1 MKNELL
7 AAVEALTHKILTA
20 YFCHADVEFAIST
33 FAHDVSWLGAK
44 ENQQAQGKENVAA
57 ALRMRMQGLQSFDLF
72 DSHYHATSLGNDHYL
87 CTGTT
92 SLQSKSD
99 TVSSLYLQQRFT
111 FIFRQTD
118 NHLETVHI
126 HHSFPYGSVKNKD
139 FSSDEIPQEEF
150 QQLKSALLA
159 KNLEYEHQ
167 ARFLEQLYQ
176 TLPCG
181 ILQFSTDASHRV
193 VTANSMTWK
202 FYGYESEEAYHKEI
216 ITPLQ
221 TVKLEDLPWIE
232 SILDSLVLDGEPV
245 SYQRHCLRKNGEPAW
260 INVVMGRIINGNGQE
275 VIQAVFTDITEQVL
289 LEKAQEQERILENR
303 SLRAAIYNAY
313 PLIISVNLTQNTYS
327 CFVEKQTM
335 YPFPKEGHYTDLMQI
350 SVANCYPSYQED
362 FAATFAPDEILR
374 RFTNGE
380 QEIYMELQQKGI
392 DQQYH
397 WISVQMINVEN
408 PFSDDIVS
416 INLIKLLDNQR
427 SEQARQQQLLRD
439 ALASAK
445 KANLTKSDFLSRMS
459 HDIRTPI
466 NAIIGMSTI
475 GQLKLDERQTV
486 QDCFQNIDSSSNYL
500 LSLINDILDMSKIET
515 DKIEL
520 TYHLFDFNLLIDEI
534 NRIIYPQA
542 TAKPLAYAIHQKGH
556 LEDYYLG
563 DQLRTKQILLN
574 LLSNAVKFTPKGKQI
589 CLEIEETSRN
599 NGYAYLQFTV
609 WDTGIGMSEAFM
621 KKMFSPFEQESPGNA
636 RDNVGSGLGL
646 AIVYN
651 LAQLMGGTIQVAS
664 KKGEG
669 SRFTVTLPFQLA
681 PAQAKKQLA
690 KQTINTSNKSL
701 PQDILQGQRILL
713 VEDNLLNQQ
722 IAKTLLETY
731 GAAVDVAQ
739 HGQEGVQCFQNQPPG
754 TYQAILMDIRMP
766 IMDGLEATRMI
777 RSLEH
782 EDAASIPILAMT
794 ANAFEED
801 KKKAYD
807 VNMTGYLIKPLNIRL
822 LIDELKKILPES

>member
-7 AAVEALTHKILTA
+7 AAVQALTHKILTT

-33 FAHDVSWLGAK
+33 FAHDISWLGAK
-44 ENQQAQGKENVAA
+44 DYQQAQGKVNVAA
-57 ALRMRMQGLQSFDLF
+57 ALRMRRQELPSFDLS
-72 DSHYHATSLGNDHYL
+72 DSQYHATSLGNDYYL

-92 SLQSKSD
+92 SLQSKSG

-118 NHLETVHI
+118 NRLETVHI
-126 HHSFPYGSVKNKD
+126 HHSFPYGSVKNKN
-139 FSSDEIPQEEF
+139 FSSAEIPQEEF

-193 VTANSMTWK
+193 VTANSMTWR

-221 TVKLEDLPWIE
+221 TVKPEDLPWIE
-232 SILDSLVLDGEPV
+232 SILDSLVLDGEPA
-245 SYQRHCLRKNGEPAW
+245 SYQRHCVRKNGESAW

-397 WISVQMINVEN
+397 WISVQMIYVEN
-408 PFSDDIVS
+408 PFSDDVVS

-520 TYHLFDFNLLIDEI
+520 TYQLFDFNLLIDEI

-651 LAQLMGGTIQVAS
+651 LVQLMGGTIQVAS

-739 HGQEGVQCFQNQPPG
+739 HGLEGVQCFQNQPPE

-766 IMDGLEATRMI
+766 IMDGLEATRII
-777 RSLEH
+777 RSLER

-807 VNMTGYLIKPLNIRL
+807 VNMTGYLIKPLDIHL
-822 LIDELKKILPES
+822 LIGELKKVLSKS